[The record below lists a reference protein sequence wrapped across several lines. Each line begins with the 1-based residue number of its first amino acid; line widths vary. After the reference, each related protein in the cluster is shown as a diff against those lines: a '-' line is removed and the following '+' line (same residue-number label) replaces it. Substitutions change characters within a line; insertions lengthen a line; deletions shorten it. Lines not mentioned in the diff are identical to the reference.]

1 MVTTYA
7 TNITLIEFNI
17 LLLQMYY
24 NKVTKTEVIYM
35 KLIRKWFLSGIA
47 ILLPVG
53 LTAFVLVWI
62 FNLLDGILK
71 GLISNIFGKEIPGL
85 GLLLLLVIIFVVGL
99 LTSNF
104 IGSKIAGW
112 LEKLVSK
119 IPLIKTVYNPIR
131 KITSGLSSDKN
142 ESFKKVVLIEF
153 PKEGTKSIGFI
164 TNSDFSI
171 KGEDKISV
179 FIPTTPNPTNGFLVL
194 VDKADVEI
202 LDVTV
207 NEGLNMVVSMGS
219 AFEGDLKT
227 KQKIIID

>member
-1 MVTTYA
+1 
-7 TNITLIEFNI
+7 
-17 LLLQMYY
+17 
-24 NKVTKTEVIYM
+24 M

-47 ILLPVG
+47 ILLPAG
-53 LTAFVLVWI
+53 LTAFVLVWL
-62 FNLLDGILK
+62 FNLLDGILR
-71 GLISNIFGKEIPGL
+71 GLITSIFGKDIPGL
-85 GLLLLLVIIFVVGL
+85 GLLFLLLIIFIVGM

-104 IGSKIAGW
+104 VGGKIAGW
-112 LEKLVSK
+112 FEKLVGR

-153 PKEGTKSIGFI
+153 PKEGIKSIGFI

-171 KGEDKISV
+171 KGSDKISV

-194 VDKADVEI
+194 ADAKDVEI

-219 AFEGDLKT
+219 AIEGDLKT
-227 KQKIIID
+227 KQKLVLD

>member
-1 MVTTYA
+1 
-7 TNITLIEFNI
+7 
-17 LLLQMYY
+17 
-24 NKVTKTEVIYM
+24 M

-47 ILLPVG
+47 ILLPAG
-53 LTAFVLVWI
+53 LTAFILVWL
-62 FNLLDGILK
+62 FNLLDGILR
-71 GLISNIFGKEIPGL
+71 GLITSIFGKDIPGL
-85 GLLLLLVIIFVVGL
+85 GLLFLLLIIFIVGM

-104 IGSKIAGW
+104 VGSKIAGW
-112 LEKLVSK
+112 FEKLVGK

-131 KITSGLSSDKN
+131 KIASGLSSDKN

-153 PKEGTKSIGFI
+153 PKEGIKSIGFI

-171 KGEDKISV
+171 KGSDKISV

-194 VDKADVEI
+194 ADAKDVEI

-219 AFEGDLKT
+219 AIEGDLKT
-227 KQKIIID
+227 KQKLVLD

>member
-1 MVTTYA
+1 
-7 TNITLIEFNI
+7 
-17 LLLQMYY
+17 
-24 NKVTKTEVIYM
+24 M

-47 ILLPVG
+47 ILLPAG
-53 LTAFVLVWI
+53 LTAFVLVWL
-62 FNLLDGILK
+62 FNLLDGILRS
-71 GLISNIFGKEIPGL
+71 LITSIFGKDIPGL
-85 GLLLLLVIIFVVGL
+85 GLLFLLLIIFIVGM

-104 IGSKIAGW
+104 VGSKIAGW
-112 LEKLVSK
+112 FEKLVGK

-131 KITSGLSSDKN
+131 KIASGLSSDKN

-153 PKEGTKSIGFI
+153 PKEGIKSIGFI

-171 KGEDKISV
+171 KGSDKISV

-194 VDKADVEI
+194 ADAKDVEI

-219 AFEGDLKT
+219 AIEGDLKT
-227 KQKIIID
+227 KQKLVLD

>member
-1 MVTTYA
+1 
-7 TNITLIEFNI
+7 
-17 LLLQMYY
+17 
-24 NKVTKTEVIYM
+24 M

-47 ILLPVG
+47 ILLPAG
-53 LTAFVLVWI
+53 LTAFVLVWL
-62 FNLLDGILK
+62 FNLLDGILRS
-71 GLISNIFGKEIPGL
+71 LITSIFGKDIPGL
-85 GLLLLLVIIFVVGL
+85 GLLFLLLIIFIVGM

-104 IGSKIAGW
+104 VGGKIAGW
-112 LEKLVSK
+112 FEKLVGK

-153 PKEGTKSIGFI
+153 PKEGIKSIGFI

-171 KGEDKISV
+171 KGSDKISV

-194 VDKADVEI
+194 ADAKDVEI

-219 AFEGDLKT
+219 AIEGDLKT
-227 KQKIIID
+227 KQKLVLD

>member
-1 MVTTYA
+1 
-7 TNITLIEFNI
+7 
-17 LLLQMYY
+17 
-24 NKVTKTEVIYM
+24 M

-47 ILLPVG
+47 ILLPAG
-53 LTAFVLVWI
+53 LTAFILVWL
-62 FNLLDGILK
+62 FNLLDGILR
-71 GLISNIFGKEIPGL
+71 GLITSIFGKDIPGL
-85 GLLLLLVIIFVVGL
+85 GLLFLLLIIFIVGM

-104 IGSKIAGW
+104 VGGKIAGW
-112 LEKLVSK
+112 FEKLVGK

-153 PKEGTKSIGFI
+153 PKEGIKSIGFI

-171 KGEDKISV
+171 KGSDKISV

-194 VDKADVEI
+194 ADAKDVEI

-219 AFEGDLKT
+219 AIEG
-227 KQKIIID
+227 

>member
-1 MVTTYA
+1 
-7 TNITLIEFNI
+7 
-17 LLLQMYY
+17 
-24 NKVTKTEVIYM
+24 M

-53 LTAFVLVWI
+53 LTAFILVWL
-62 FNLLDGILK
+62 FNLLDGILSGIVSK
-71 GLISNIFGKEIPGL
+71 IFGKEIPGL
-85 GLLLLLVIIFVVGL
+85 GLLILLITIFIVGM

-104 IGSKIAGW
+104 VGGKITGW
-112 LEKLVSK
+112 FEKLVGK

-171 KGEDKISV
+171 KGEEKISV

-194 VDKADVEI
+194 VDKKDVEI

-219 AFEGDLKT
+219 AFEGDIKT
-227 KQKIIID
+227 KQRIVIE

>member
-1 MVTTYA
+1 
-7 TNITLIEFNI
+7 
-17 LLLQMYY
+17 
-24 NKVTKTEVIYM
+24 M

-47 ILLPVG
+47 ILLPAG
-53 LTAFVLVWI
+53 LTAFVLVWL
-62 FNLLDGILK
+62 FNLLDGILRS
-71 GLISNIFGKEIPGL
+71 LITSIFGKDIPGL
-85 GLLLLLVIIFVVGL
+85 GLLFLLLIIFIVGM

-104 IGSKIAGW
+104 VGSKIAGW
-112 LEKLVSK
+112 FEKLVGK
-119 IPLIKTVYNPIR
+119 IPLIKTVYNPVR

-153 PKEGTKSIGFI
+153 PKEGIKSIGFI

-171 KGEDKISV
+171 KGSDKISV

-194 VDKADVEI
+194 ADAKDVEI

-219 AFEGDLKT
+219 AIEGDLKT
-227 KQKIIID
+227 KQKLVLD

>member
-1 MVTTYA
+1 
-7 TNITLIEFNI
+7 
-17 LLLQMYY
+17 
-24 NKVTKTEVIYM
+24 M

-47 ILLPVG
+47 ILLPAG
-53 LTAFVLVWI
+53 LTAFILVWL
-62 FNLLDGILK
+62 FNLLDGILR
-71 GLISNIFGKEIPGL
+71 GLITSIFGKDIPGL
-85 GLLLLLVIIFVVGL
+85 GLLFLLLIIFIVGM

-104 IGSKIAGW
+104 VGSKIAGW
-112 LEKLVSK
+112 FEKLVGK
-119 IPLIKTVYNPIR
+119 IPLIKTVYNPVR

-153 PKEGTKSIGFI
+153 PKEGIKSIGFI

-171 KGEDKISV
+171 KGSDKISV

-194 VDKADVEI
+194 ADAKDVEI

-219 AFEGDLKT
+219 AIEGDLKT
-227 KQKIIID
+227 KQKLVLD

>member
-1 MVTTYA
+1 
-7 TNITLIEFNI
+7 
-17 LLLQMYY
+17 
-24 NKVTKTEVIYM
+24 M

-53 LTAFVLVWI
+53 LTAFVLVWL

-71 GLISNIFGKEIPGL
+71 GIVSRIFGKDIPGL
-85 GLLLLLVIIFVVGL
+85 GLLILLIAIFIVGM

-104 IGSKIAGW
+104 VGSKIAGW
-112 LEKLVSK
+112 FEKIVGK

-153 PKEGTKSIGFI
+153 PREGTQSIGFI
-164 TNSDFSI
+164 TNNDFSV
-171 KGEDKISV
+171 KGEEKISV
-179 FIPTTPNPTNGFLVL
+179 FIPTTPNPTNGFLVM
-194 VDKADVEI
+194 VDKCNVEI

-219 AFEGDLKT
+219 AIEGDLKT
-227 KQKIIID
+227 KNKLGTD

>member
-1 MVTTYA
+1 
-7 TNITLIEFNI
+7 
-17 LLLQMYY
+17 
-24 NKVTKTEVIYM
+24 M

-62 FNLLDGILK
+62 FNLLDGILRGIVSK
-71 GLISNIFGKEIPGL
+71 IFGKEIPGL
-85 GLLLLLVIIFVVGL
+85 GLLILFIIIFIVGM

-104 IGSKIAGW
+104 VGGKIAGW
-112 LEKLVSK
+112 FEKLVGK

-153 PKEGTKSIGFI
+153 PKAGTKSIGFI

-171 KGEDKISV
+171 CGTDKLSV

-194 VDKADVEI
+194 VEKDDVEI
-202 LDVTV
+202 LDITV

-219 AFEGDLKT
+219 AIEGDLKT
-227 KQKIIID
+227 KKKLIID